1 MPTNKFVMDDV
12 YDNVCYLMTYRLTG
26 QETGD
31 PGTIIMIGEK
41 NEMGNGIHNKKM
53 SATN

>member
-12 YDNVCYLMTYRLTG
+12 YDNVCYLMTNMTG

-41 NEMGNGIHNKKM
+41 NEMGNGIHNK
-53 SATN
+53 